1 MTIAAP
7 FLSRTERF
15 ASVGSTNDV
24 VREWLADGIPE
35 VCVAIADAQ
44 TAGRGREGR
53 TWLTAP
59 GAALLLSVGFRPAW
73 LAPHR
78 TWRLPAIVGLAMA
91 AAAETVSGL
100 PDGTI
105 RQKWPN
111 DLVLESEG
119 GWRKVAGV
127 LGESVGLGTAEPRV
141 VVGIGTNVNWSR
153 GDFPAAIA
161 DTMTSLLEAR
171 GGGPAVD
178 PEALLDDF
186 LARLEAL
193 TSDLRADRFDA
204 DGWRDRQVTTGR
216 VVALHGPD
224 GREEHVRAID
234 VDPETGALVVVG
246 DGDSRPRPVFSGEI
260 QRLRLPP
267 PWPGV

>member
-1 MTIAAP
+1 VTIAAP
-7 FLSRTERF
+7 FLARTERF

-24 VREWLADGIPE
+24 VRAWLAEGTPE
-35 VCVAIADAQ
+35 VCLALADIQ

-59 GAALLLSVGFRPAW
+59 GAALLLSAGFRPVW

-91 AAAETVSGL
+91 GAAEAVAGL
-100 PDGTI
+100 PEGTV

-111 DLVLESEG
+111 DLVLEMDG

-127 LGESVGLGTAEPRV
+127 LGESVGLGTAGPRV
-141 VVGIGTNVNWSR
+141 VVGIGTNVNWR
-153 GDFPAAIA
+153 RVDFPAAIA
-161 DTMTSLLEAR
+161 ETMTSILEA
-171 GGGPAVD
+171 GGGQAVD
-178 PEALLDDF
+178 PDELLGDF

-204 DGWRDRQVTTGR
+204 AGWRDRQVTTGR
-216 VVALHGPD
+216 MVALHGAD

-234 VDPETGALVVVG
+234 VDTETGALVVVG
-246 DGDSRPRPVFSGEI
+246 DGDRRPRAVFSGEI
-260 QRLRLPP
+260 RRLRLRPA
-267 PWPGV
+267 WPGV

>member
-1 MTIAAP
+1 VTIAAP
-7 FLSRTERF
+7 FLSRRERF

-24 VREWLADGIPE
+24 VRDWLAEGTPE
-35 VCVAIADAQ
+35 ICLAIADEQ

-53 TWLTAP
+53 TWL
-59 GAALLLSVGFRPAW
+59 AASGTTLLFSVGFRPTW
-73 LAPHR
+73 LAPQR
-78 TWRLPAIVGLAMA
+78 TWRLAAIVGLAMA
-91 AAAETVSGL
+91 GAGETVAGL
-100 PDGTI
+100 ADGTI

-111 DLVLESEG
+111 DLVVEAAG

-141 VVGIGTNVNWSR
+141 VVGIGTNVNWR
-153 GDFPAAIA
+153 RDDFPAAIA
-161 DTMTSLLEAR
+161 DTMTSLLETR
-171 GGGPAVD
+171 GDGQTVD
-178 PEALLDDF
+178 ADELLDAF

-193 TSDLRADRFDA
+193 TDALRADVFD
-204 DGWRDRQVTTGR
+204 DVEWRSRQVTTGR

-234 VDPETGALVVVG
+234 VDAETGALIVVG
-246 DGDSRPRPVFSGEI
+246 DADTRPRSVFSGEI
-260 QRLRLPP
+260 QRLRLPR